1 MVDVPTAI
9 VVTAKDHV
17 IPPERQLELAELIPD
32 ATVHKA
38 ECGHAGCVLEYKEF
52 VPVFVEAALDVAARI
67 RETSMVGANTH

>member
-1 MVDVPTAI
+1 MPTAI

-38 ECGHAGCVLEYKEF
+38 ECGHAGCVLQYKEF
-52 VPVFVEAALDVAARI
+52 VPVFVEAALDVAARA
-67 RETSMVGANTH
+67 RQAAAV